1 MKKIKEKFKNIF
13 KDKKVKLIT
22 LGVLILI
29 LLVLAICF
37 IVRNNHKITK
47 LEEIKINEISDKY
60 MSYMNDV
67 EDTTSKDNDR
77 YILYA
82 LDYSYYELDKDTL
95 TTGELR
101 KLINSIFNIDI
112 KEQDLINIGITPV
125 MNEKSIIYNSEKNTF
140 SIIKDKKSYAQIASE
155 KIVKYEIDTVKKKNN
170 KYIIKYNKYVVTNP
184 YEIVNYYNE
193 NNKNTKEIN
202 DYLSG
207 NTSKNKILKYIN
219 KDNINKIG
227 KKEEEVKIT
236 YIIKNNKV
244 LIDDIN

>member
-1 MKKIKEKFKNIF
+1 
-13 KDKKVKLIT
+13 
-22 LGVLILI
+22 
-29 LLVLAICF
+29 
-37 IVRNNHKITK
+37 
-47 LEEIKINEISDKY
+47 
-60 MSYMNDV
+60 
-67 EDTTSKDNDR
+67 
-77 YILYA
+77 
-82 LDYSYYELDKDTL
+82 
-95 TTGELR
+95 
-101 KLINSIFNIDI
+101 
-112 KEQDLINIGITPV
+112 

-193 NNKNTKEIN
+193 NNEDTKEIN

>member
-29 LLVLAICF
+29 FLVLAICF
-37 IVRNNHKITK
+37 IVRNNHKLTK

-60 MSYMNDV
+60 MSYMDDV

-155 KIVKYEIDTVKKKNN
+155 KIVKY
-170 KYIIKYNKYVVTNP
+170 
-184 YEIVNYYNE
+184 
-193 NNKNTKEIN
+193 
-202 DYLSG
+202 
-207 NTSKNKILKYIN
+207 
-219 KDNINKIG
+219 
-227 KKEEEVKIT
+227 
-236 YIIKNNKV
+236 
-244 LIDDIN
+244 

>member
-37 IVRNNHKITK
+37 IIRNNHKLTK

-60 MSYMNDV
+60 MNYMDDV

-82 LDYSYYELDKDTL
+82 LDYSYYELDKNTL

-112 KEQDLINIGITPV
+112 KEQ
-125 MNEKSIIYNSEKNTF
+125 
-140 SIIKDKKSYAQIASE
+140 
-155 KIVKYEIDTVKKKNN
+155 
-170 KYIIKYNKYVVTNP
+170 
-184 YEIVNYYNE
+184 
-193 NNKNTKEIN
+193 
-202 DYLSG
+202 
-207 NTSKNKILKYIN
+207 
-219 KDNINKIG
+219 
-227 KKEEEVKIT
+227 
-236 YIIKNNKV
+236 NKV
-244 LIDDIN
+244 KQSREIRCASHSGFQLVEKVIFRQAVRLRETRADEEKAAVGVQRYGRRLLTK

>member
-22 LGVLILI
+22 LGILILI
-29 LLVLAICF
+29 FLVLAICF

-60 MSYMNDV
+60 MSYMDDV

-112 KEQDLINIGITPV
+112 KEQDLINI
-125 MNEKSIIYNSEKNTF
+125 
-140 SIIKDKKSYAQIASE
+140 
-155 KIVKYEIDTVKKKNN
+155 
-170 KYIIKYNKYVVTNP
+170 
-184 YEIVNYYNE
+184 
-193 NNKNTKEIN
+193 
-202 DYLSG
+202 
-207 NTSKNKILKYIN
+207 
-219 KDNINKIG
+219 
-227 KKEEEVKIT
+227 
-236 YIIKNNKV
+236 
-244 LIDDIN
+244 